1 LTGARGGIESPAL
14 EPEELARANFYGLIS
29 RFFYA
34 PPDSN
39 FLAEINRDAGSGPE
53 EGGNDLVAAWRRL
66 QDSCRSA
73 YPAILR
79 QEYDSV
85 FVGVGKAE
93 ITPYLS
99 GYAEPAGPD
108 RYLVRLRGRLATLG
122 LARKE
127 RVFEVEDHVS
137 GICDVMRW
145 LIEERSGLAEQRRFF
160 EEFAYLG
167 VTRFC
172 AALQKSPT
180 AIFYK
185 DVAALTASFYEL
197 ENAAFEMSSDAGSA
211 R

>member
-1 LTGARGGIESPAL
+1 MSEAEAGPVSASAL

-29 RFFYA
+29 RLFYA
-34 PPDSN
+34 APDSKL
-39 FLAEINRDAGSGPE
+39 LAEINRGSESTPDE
-53 EGGNDLVAAWRRL
+53 NESELAVAWRRL
-66 QDSCRSA
+66 QQSCRSA

-108 RYLVRLRGRLATLG
+108 RYLVRLRDQLSAWG

-145 LIEERSGLAEQRRFF
+145 LIEAQHALDDQRRFF
-160 EEFAYLG
+160 QEFAYPG
-167 VTRFC
+167 VMGFC
-172 AALQKSPT
+172 AALQKSPS
-180 AIFYK
+180 AVFYK
-185 DVAALTASFYEL
+185 DVGALTGSFYDL
-197 ENAAFEMSSDAGSA
+197 EKAAFEMSDTA
-211 R
+211 

>member
-1 LTGARGGIESPAL
+1 LSDARGAIEVPAL

-29 RFFYA
+29 RFFYG

-39 FLAEINRDAGSGPE
+39 FLAEINRSASSGPE

-66 QDSCRSA
+66 QESCRAA

-79 QEYDSV
+79 QEYDSI

-93 ITPYLS
+93 VTPYLS

-108 RYLVRLRGRLATLG
+108 RYLVRLRAQLAAWG

-137 GICDVMRW
+137 GVCDVMRW
-145 LIEERSGLAEQRRFF
+145 LIEEQRALADQRGFF
-160 EEFAYLG
+160 EEFAYPG
-167 VTRFC
+167 VVRFC
-172 AALQKSPT
+172 AALQKSPS

-185 DVAALTASFYEL
+185 DVAALTLSFCEL
-197 ENAAFEMSSDAGSA
+197 EKVAFEMTE
-211 R
+211 

>member
-1 LTGARGGIESPAL
+1 MDAPAL

-39 FLAEINRDAGSGPE
+39 FLAEINRGGSSGPE
-53 EGGNDLVAAWRRL
+53 EGENDLVAAWRRL
-66 QDSCRSA
+66 QDSCRTA

-108 RYLVRLRGRLATLG
+108 RYLVRLRDRLGAWG

-127 RVFEVEDHVS
+127 RVFEVEDHIS

-145 LIEERSGLAEQRRFF
+145 LIEGQRALAEQHRFF
-160 EEFAYLG
+160 EEFAYPG
-167 VTRFC
+167 VVGFC
-172 AALQKSPT
+172 VALQKSPT
-180 AIFYK
+180 AVFYK
-185 DVAALTASFYEL
+185 DVATLTASFYEL
-197 ENAAFEMSSDAGSA
+197 EKAAFEMSDDA
-211 R
+211 

>member
-1 LTGARGGIESPAL
+1 MSDARGAIEVPAL

-29 RFFYA
+29 RFFYG

-39 FLAEINRDAGSGPE
+39 FLAEINRGASSGPE

-66 QDSCRSA
+66 QESCRAA

-79 QEYDSV
+79 QEYDSI

-93 ITPYLS
+93 VTPYLS

-108 RYLVRLRGRLATLG
+108 RYLVRLRAQLAAWG

-137 GICDVMRW
+137 GVCDVMRW
-145 LIEERSGLAEQRRFF
+145 LIEEQRALADQRGFF
-160 EEFAYLG
+160 EEFAYPG
-167 VTRFC
+167 VVRFC
-172 AALQKSPT
+172 AALQKSPS

-185 DVAALTASFYEL
+185 DVAALTLSFCEL
-197 ENAAFEMSSDAGSA
+197 EKVAFEMTE
-211 R
+211 